1 MEKEAAQDNLNHAE
15 LGDEELSNALQ
26 FKYLGVVQAA
36 DGDPLAPVFHR
47 VEIAWSR
54 FRNLRYI
61 LTASKVSKNS
71 QTTSVPSRSD
81 INPAIRL

>member
-1 MEKEAAQDNLNHAE
+1 M
-15 LGDEELSNALQ
+15 
-26 FKYLGVVQAA
+26 QAA

-61 LTASKVSKNS
+61 LTASKVSKKS
-71 QTTSVPSRSD
+71 QTTSFFKPQWYQPCYTALNLGKMTEKVKRKT
-81 INPAIRL
+81 